1 MNTELRLLLAVGL
14 MILVM
19 VGTNLLFPPLEPEPG
34 AIPQDSVTLE
44 VAEEAPGGRLPSV
57 DEMRPEEAEEVPAA
71 EPVRQDV
78 PRRQVMVESP
88 LYRLT
93 FDNYGAHLAS
103 VELLRFA
110 SLAQGNGVVQL
121 LPEGTVALDNR
132 IVVGRDTLDLADVP
146 FTVEPEGGIT
156 LQEEDGPRTLTFRF
170 ANGSGFGVTVAYT
183 FRPDTY
189 LVDVEVRT
197 EGVDRP
203 IVFTRLGEGIAF
215 NEADPRQE
223 AQAMA
228 WVGNHRTE
236 GITAHPLSR
245 VEEASLE
252 EGPFRWVAFK
262 SRYFVSVLLPG
273 TGSEEEEAFLGGV
286 LARPSEAENQAGV
299 TVAHPVAVDGTTEY
313 RVFLGPQEYATLQ
326 SLASDLEEVNPYGW
340 KFFRPIIRPFVGL
353 ILWVL
358 NFLHNTL
365 SIGYGWVLILFGVL
379 MRVLLWPLNQK
390 AMRAQ
395 MKNMAVQP
403 LVKEIQT
410 KYKDNP
416 ERLQKEMMKLYK
428 EHGFNPLGGCLPMLL
443 PWPILIALFFVFQ
456 NTIEFRG
463 VAFLWLP
470 DLSAKDP
477 LYILPVFL
485 ALSMFLLQ
493 WITLRSMPESNPQ
506 MRFMM
511 WFMPLFLGFLF
522 LQFPSGLNLYYAV
535 MNIATIP
542 QQVLIARERKK
553 VQPLKVGGDGDGK
566 SAKKKP

>member
-1 MNTELRLLLAVGL
+1 MKTEVRLLLAVGL

-34 AIPQDSVTLE
+34 AVPPDSAAAEVTERVPGGVPGLDT
-44 VAEEAPGGRLPSV
+44 VAPGVSQ
-57 DEMRPEEAEEVPAA
+57 EEVSPPAPA
-71 EPVRQDV
+71 SEDA
-78 PRRQVMVESP
+78 PRRQIVVESP
-88 LYRLT
+88 IYRFT
-93 FDNYGAHLAS
+93 FENYGAALAS
-103 VELLRFA
+103 AELLEFP

-121 LPEGTVALDNR
+121 VPEGTRALENR
-132 IVVGRDTLDLADVP
+132 LVVGRDTVELARLP
-146 FTVEPEGGIT
+146 FTVEPENGFT
-156 LQEEDGPRTLTFRF
+156 LQGSDGPRTLTFRF
-170 ANGSGFGVTVAYT
+170 SNGSGFVVELDYT
-183 FRPDTY
+183 FHPGSY
-189 LVDVEVRT
+189 LVEVQSRI
-197 EGVDRP
+197 EGVERP
-203 IVFTRLGEGIAF
+203 ILFTNLGDGIAF

-228 WVGNHRTE
+228 YVGNHRSE
-236 GITAHPLSR
+236 GIAARPLNK
-245 VEEASLE
+245 VTEARLE

-273 TGSEEEEAFLGGV
+273 TGTEEEEAFLGGV
-286 LARPSEAENQAGV
+286 LASPDPAENQASV
-299 TVAHPVAVDGTTEY
+299 TVAHPVAVTGVTNY

-340 KFFRPIIRPFVGL
+340 RFFRPIIRPFVGM

-365 SIGYGWVLILFGVL
+365 SIGYGWVLILFGIL

-410 KYKDNP
+410 KFKDNP

-542 QQVLIARERKK
+542 QQILIARERKK
-553 VQPLKVGGDGDGK
+553 VQPIRADGGGGGK
-566 SAKKKP
+566 NKK

>member
-1 MNTELRLLLAVGL
+1 MKTELRLLVAVGL

-19 VGTNLLFPPLEPEPG
+19 VGTNLLFPPIEPEPG
-34 AIPQDSVTLE
+34 AVPADSVAGE
-44 VAEEAPGGRLPSV
+44 VTEAPSGRLPRV
-57 DEMRPEEAEEVPAA
+57 EAPEVQDEALPEAEPVAEP

-78 PRRQVMVESP
+78 PRREVSVEGP
-88 LYRLT
+88 LYRFT
-93 FDNYGAHLAS
+93 FENYGAALVSAELLGFTALTEGNGP
-103 VELLRFA
+103 VELVP
-110 SLAQGNGVVQL
+110 G
-121 LPEGTVALDNR
+121 GTRALDNR
-132 IVVGRDTLDLADVP
+132 IVVGRDTLELSQVP
-146 FTVEPEGGIT
+146 FTVEPEEGLVLG
-156 LQEEDGPRTLTFRF
+156 EGDGPGTLTFRYD
-170 ANGSGFGVTVAYT
+170 NGSGFAVTVAYT
-183 FRPDTY
+183 FRPDAY
-189 LVDVEVRT
+189 LVDAEVDVQ
-197 EGVDRP
+197 GVDRP
-203 IVFTRLGEGIAF
+203 ILFTTLGEGLAY
-215 NEADPRQE
+215 NEADSVQE
-223 AQAMA
+223 ARAMA
-228 WVGNHRTE
+228 WVGNHLNE
-236 GITAHPLSR
+236 GIDANPLEK
-245 VEEASLE
+245 VTEPSLE
-252 EGPFRWVAFK
+252 EGPFQWVAFK
-262 SRYFVSVLLPG
+262 SRYFVSVLLP
-273 TGSEEEEAFLGGV
+273 EESSLEGQETYLGGV
-286 LARPSEAENQAGV
+286 LVDPLPAETRADV
-299 TVAHPVAVDGTTEY
+299 TVAHPTAVSGVTRY
-313 RVFLGPQEYATLQ
+313 RIFLGPQEYATLQ
-326 SLASDLEEVNPYGW
+326 SLSADLEEVNPYGW
-340 KFFRPIIRPFVGL
+340 RFFRPIIRPFVGA

-358 NFLHNTL
+358 SFLHNTL

-379 MRVLLWPLNQK
+379 MRILLWPLNQK
-390 AMRAQ
+390 AMRSQ

-542 QQVLIARERKK
+542 QQILIARERRK
-553 VQPLKVGGDGDGK
+553 VQPIKATGGGK
-566 SAKKKP
+566 K